1 MKLIDNILDRNN
13 NPIEI
18 WSSQLSFS
26 PAFSLVLRTY
36 AEIVEK
42 KLAPPQ
48 LNLDNT
54 DSVIWAQR
62 PDSTILGGIC
72 YKFKEDWNSAYIQLS
87 FTAESSRGLG
97 INSMCHP
104 YVERDAKSLGYSKIM
119 SMVHINNE
127 PRLKSAEKVGLK
139 PLFYMMHKNI
149 D

>member
-1 MKLIDNILDRNN
+1 MKLLDTITDKDNLI
-13 NPIEI
+13 IEI
-18 WSSQLSFS
+18 MSSKLSFS

-62 PDSTILGGIC
+62 PDGTILGGIC
-72 YKFKEDWNSAYIQLS
+72 YKFEEDWNSAYIQLS

-97 INSMCHP
+97 INSICHP
-104 YVERDAKSLGYSKIM
+104 YVERDAKNLGYNRIM
-119 SMVHINNE
+119 SIVHITMSLDLN
-127 PRLKSAEKVGLK
+127 PQKK
-139 PLFYMMHKNI
+139 
-149 D
+149 